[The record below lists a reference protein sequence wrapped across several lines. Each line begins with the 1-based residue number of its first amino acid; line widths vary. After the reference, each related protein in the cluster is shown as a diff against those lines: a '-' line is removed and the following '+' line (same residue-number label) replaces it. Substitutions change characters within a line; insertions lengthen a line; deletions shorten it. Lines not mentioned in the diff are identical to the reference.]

1 MGLSAK
7 QPISECGEGVA
18 KEESTSAILLQAM
31 ISRARPLWHQDG
43 NPASYKIATT
53 LFVRLL
59 GVVYLIA
66 FISLWVQIDGLIGS
80 HGIIPAGEY
89 LSAVEKICA
98 EAHPP
103 ESAFWRVPTLAW
115 ISSSD
120 FFLNALCVAGAVFSL
135 LLVFGL
141 LPLPMLI
148 LLWACYLSL
157 YQVGQV
163 FLSFQW
169 DIMLLEVGFIAIFLV
184 PALRSRCFS
193 DRGASRLA
201 LWLLWWLLF
210 RLMFESGVVKLTWN
224 DGPGLSVANAWESL
238 TALDFHYW
246 TQPLPLGTS
255 WYTSQLPAWFQKCSV
270 VGVFVIQ
277 LVIPFFIFG
286 SPLFRRIASGAF
298 IFLMLLIIATGN
310 YNFFNVL
317 TICLSLTLLD
327 DAVWPKRMKNRLVP
341 AVTSAAISW
350 RSWKT
355 YLSVPLFAYAIFL
368 GCLQINSALF
378 PTARWSRLLISKVD
392 SDRFHLVNSYGL
404 FRRMTETRPE
414 IIIEGSNDGKHWKA
428 YEFFWKPGDLARSPK
443 INVPHQPRL
452 DWQMWFEA
460 LRFEQIFD
468 ATKTVEPRYTSPWFR
483 AFVTRLMQQQ
493 TEVLKLLKKNPFPDH
508 PPKFF
513 RLALYQYRFTNRQEW
528 YATGNWWHR
537 DLQWL
542 SPAFS
547 PAQ

>member
-1 MGLSAK
+1 
-7 QPISECGEGVA
+7 
-18 KEESTSAILLQAM
+18 M
-31 ISRARPLWHQDG
+31 ISQARRLWYQDG
-43 NPASYKIATT
+43 SPASYKIATT

-66 FISLWVQIDGLIGS
+66 FSSLWVQIDGLIGS
-80 HGIIPAGEY
+80 HGIVPAGDY
-89 LSAVEKICA
+89 LSAVEQICA
-98 EAHPP
+98 SEHPP

-120 FFLNALCVAGAVFSL
+120 FFLNALCVAGVVLSL
-135 LLVFGL
+135 LLIMGL
-141 LPLPMLI
+141 LPLPVII

-169 DIMLLEVGFIAIFLV
+169 DILLLECGFIAIFLV
-184 PALRSRCFS
+184 PALRTRCFS
-193 DRGASRLA
+193 DRPASRLA

-210 RLMFESGVVKLTWN
+210 RLMFESGVVKLSWN
-224 DGPGLSVANAWESL
+224 DGPDLPVANAWESL

-246 TQPLPLGTS
+246 TQPLPLSTS

-270 VGVFVIQ
+270 AAVFVIE

-286 SPLFRRIASGAF
+286 PPLFRRIASGAF
-298 IFLMLLIIATGN
+298 IVFMLMILATGN

-317 TICLSLTLLD
+317 AICLSFTLLD
-327 DAVWPKRMKNRLVP
+327 DAVWPKCMKNRLVP
-341 AVTSAAISW
+341 GVTSAAISW
-350 RSWKT
+350 RSWKI
-355 YLSVPLFAYAIFL
+355 YLPLPLFAYAIFL

-378 PTARWSRLLISKVD
+378 PATRWSRLLISQVD

-414 IIIEGSNDGKHWKA
+414 IIIEGSNDGKHWQA
-428 YEFFWKPGDLARSPK
+428 YEFFWKPGELSRAPQ
-443 INVPHQPRL
+443 INMPHQPRL

-468 ATKTVEPRYTSPWFR
+468 ATETVEPRYMSPWFR
-483 AFVTRLMQQQ
+483 AFLTRLMQEQP
-493 TEVLKLLKKNPFPDH
+493 EVLKLLKKNPFPDH

-513 RLALYQYRFTNRQEW
+513 RLALYQYRFTTRQERH
-528 YATGNWWHR
+528 ATGNWWHR

-542 SPAFS
+542 SPDFS

>member
-1 MGLSAK
+1 MGPSAK
-7 QPISECGEGVA
+7 QTIPEYGEGVA
-18 KEESTSAILLQAM
+18 TEESTSAGLLQRM
-31 ISRARPLWHQDG
+31 ISRVQSLWQQDG

-80 HGIIPAGEY
+80 HGIVPAGEY
-89 LSAVEKICA
+89 LSAVEQICA
-98 EAHPP
+98 SEHPP

-120 FFLNALCVAGAVFSL
+120 FFLNALCVVGAVLSL
-135 LLVFGL
+135 LLVLGF
-141 LPLPMLI
+141 LPLPVLI
-148 LLWACYLSL
+148 LLWVCYLSL

-169 DIMLLEVGFIAIFLV
+169 DILLLEVGFIAIFLV
-184 PALRSRCFS
+184 PALRSRCFT
-193 DRGASRLA
+193 DRGVSRLA

-224 DGPGLSVANAWESL
+224 DGPDLPVANSWESL

-246 TQPLPLGTS
+246 TQPLPLSTS
-255 WYTSQLPAWFQKCSV
+255 WYANQLPAWFHKGSV
-270 VGVFVIQ
+270 VAVFVIE

-286 SPLFRRIASGAF
+286 PPLFRRIAAGAF
-298 IFLMLLIIATGN
+298 IFLMLLITGTGN
-310 YNFFNVL
+310 YNFFNFL
-317 TICLSLTLLD
+317 AICLSLTLLD
-327 DAVWPKRMKNRLVP
+327 DAAWPKRMKNRLVP

-355 YLSVPLFAYAIFL
+355 YLALPLFAYAIVL
-368 GCLQINSALF
+368 GCLQINTALF
-378 PTARWSRLLISKVD
+378 PAARWSRLLISKVD

-404 FRRMTETRPE
+404 FRHMTETRPE
-414 IIIEGSNDGKHWKA
+414 IIIEGSNDRKHWKA
-428 YEFFWKPGDLARSPK
+428 YEFVWKPGDLARPPK
-443 INVPHQPRL
+443 INIPHQPRL

-468 ATKTVEPRYTSPWFR
+468 ATKTVEPRYMSPWFR
-483 AFVTRLMQQQ
+483 AFLTRLMQQQ
-493 TEVLKLLKKNPFPDH
+493 TEVMKLLKTNPFPDDS
-508 PPKFF
+508 PKFF
-513 RLALYQYRFTNRQEW
+513 RLTLYQYRLTNRQEW
-528 YATGNWWHR
+528 RATGNWWHR